1 MLEAD
6 FIRVLHMI
14 DACGKAIEFIENKS
28 MSDLESDKLLQF
40 AVVRAIEI
48 VGEAAS
54 RVTSETRSQHPEV
67 PWLAIVGMR
76 NRLIHA
82 YFDINTVILWH
93 ALTQEIPDLLI
104 KLEIIIGPVKD

>member
-1 MLEAD
+1 
-6 FIRVLHMI
+6 
-14 DACGKAIEFIENKS
+14 
-28 MSDLESDKLLQF
+28 
-40 AVVRAIEI
+40 
-48 VGEAAS
+48 
-54 RVTSETRSQHPEV
+54 
-67 PWLAIVGMR
+67 MR